1 MIMLGERI
9 DLVSGIG
16 MAEEAD
22 RTCDILGRIYDYFL

>member
-22 RTCDILGRIYDYFL
+22 RTRDILGRIYEYFL